1 MPRNEFK
8 IGDIVTLKSHPLA
21 FQPNGEM
28 DVYINQIPPFM
39 CVKEVHIERNKKLY
53 SQEASKAQIADDV
66 KYLCTYFNQHR
77 MEFEDRFVYQE
88 MLLPLDKIT
97 FHKEEE
103 KGEGH
108 ITLVQETIGYPMA
121 TYEYGKRVFFRT
133 FKLERRK
140 KFKKFVKT
148 AAAASGATPS
158 ATSSK
163 GSNSH
168 FTHTSPAF
176 ILDGIKPNDTKNI
189 YNTKTG
195 KLQRETSDELYKV
208 LWYNAYQ
215 EKFSEEFLPK
225 EFFVDDVKIYFGK

>member
-1 MPRNEFK
+1 MPKNKFK

-53 SQEASKAQIADDV
+53 SPEASQSQIADDV

-77 MEFEDRFVYQE
+77 MEFEDKFVYQE

-97 FHKEEE
+97 FHNAKE
-103 KGEGH
+103 KDDSH
-108 ITLVQETIGYPMA
+108 LTLIDETKDYDIA
-121 TYEYGKRVFFRT
+121 DYEYGKRVFFKT

-140 KFKKFVKT
+140 KFKKFTKPAT
-148 AAAASGATPS
+148 GASGATS
-158 ATSSK
+158 AVTGNK
-163 GSNSH
+163 ASNSH

-176 ILDGIKPNDTKNI
+176 VLSGIKLNDNKSIFSTKN
-189 YNTKTG
+189 G
-195 KLQRETSDELYKV
+195 KVQRLTSNKLFKV
-208 LWYNAYQ
+208 YWYNAYN
-215 EKFSEEFLPK
+215 EKFTENYLPR
-225 EFFVDDVKIYFGK
+225 EFFIDDNRIYT

>member
-1 MPRNEFK
+1 MPKNKFN

-39 CVKEVHIERNKKLY
+39 CVKEVHIEKDKKLY
-53 SQEASKAQIADDV
+53 SQEAPKSQIADDV

-88 MLLPLDKIT
+88 MLLPLDDIT
-97 FHKEEE
+97 FHKDKEKDDKHPTLIEETNNYDFAE
-103 KGEGH
+103 
-108 ITLVQETIGYPMA
+108 
-121 TYEYGKRVFFRT
+121 YEYGKRVFFKT

-140 KFKKFVKT
+140 KFKKYFKP
-148 AAAASGATPS
+148 AGGSGSTTT
-158 ATSSK
+158 TSSK

-176 ILDGIKPNDTKNI
+176 ILSGVKLNENKNI
-189 YNTKTG
+189 YNTKNG
-195 KLQRETSDELYKV
+195 KVQRLTSNELYKV
-208 LWYNAYQ
+208 YWYDAYN
-215 EKFSEEFLPK
+215 EKFTENHLPK
-225 EFFVDDVKIYFGK
+225 EFFIDDNKIYS

>member
-1 MPRNEFK
+1 MSKKDFK

-53 SQEASKAQIADDV
+53 SSEASQTQIADDV

-77 MEFEDRFVYQE
+77 MEFEDKFVYQE
-88 MLLPLDKIT
+88 MLLPLDDIT
-97 FHKEEE
+97 FHKTKE
-103 KGEGH
+103 KNDQH
-108 ITLVQETIGYPMA
+108 PTLIDETKDYDIA
-121 TYEYGKRVFFRT
+121 DYEYGKRVFFKT

-140 KFKKFVKT
+140 KFKKYAKSAT
-148 AAAASGATPS
+148 GTSGASS
-158 ATSSK
+158 APT
-163 GSNSH
+163 GSNNH

-176 ILDGIKPNDTKNI
+176 ILSGIKQNEAKNV
-189 YNTKTG
+189 YNTKNG
-195 KLQRETSDELYKV
+195 KLNKKIAKTLYKV

-215 EKFSEEFLPK
+215 EKFSEVYMPK
-225 EFFVDDVKIYFGK
+225 KFFVDDEKIYL